1 MNSENRPESKS
12 SFRYRRIV
20 VENKNFGEESRDWT
34 DVRNCY
40 AEKRTSNGDKKN
52 SSGDSGRQKA
62 KQEPGFGEDSE
73 GDGGK
78 GNHECRRHE
87 NVECRENMFTRA
99 ELGDA
104 SKQIASI
111 QDCK

>member
-40 AEKRTSNGDKKN
+40 AEKRTSNVDRKN
-52 SSGDSGRQKA
+52 SSGDSNI
-62 KQEPGFGEDSE
+62 GE
-73 GDGGK
+73 
-78 GNHECRRHE
+78 
-87 NVECRENMFTRA
+87 
-99 ELGDA
+99 
-104 SKQIASI
+104 SKMPYKTQNETAVTKS
-111 QDCK
+111 